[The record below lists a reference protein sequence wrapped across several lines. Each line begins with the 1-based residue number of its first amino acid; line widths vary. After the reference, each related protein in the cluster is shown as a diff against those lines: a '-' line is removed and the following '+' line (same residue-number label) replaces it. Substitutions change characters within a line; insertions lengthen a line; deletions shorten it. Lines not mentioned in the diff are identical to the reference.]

1 MLVDRRTFS
10 ASVGALLGSSCMMKP
25 SAPIPDPLLRLAR
38 RGNSKV
44 YLFGFADA
52 ADESW
57 FTPKIERAVDE
68 ATELWVETPPMD
80 LSAPQSGAFPAVNE
94 LGYDRGRDLF
104 QVLPP
109 DLSKR
114 VEDYA
119 TRLELPRERLSPM
132 KPWLAR
138 EAIQRAWVTK
148 NGGAAG
154 ALTPKPLP
162 DQAIIARMKT
172 KSIPIRSEF
181 ASIDDV
187 LRSFATMSEQ
197 GQVEYLR
204 NLLDYFDGEQS
215 SANDDVSGWIYG
227 RPSERLILEQ
237 KQKTPALY
245 AAMHFERN
253 KWWAES
259 IDRMLDE
266 GGTRFVLVGLNH
278 VLGPDSIQISAE
290 RRGIVWRLV

>member
-1 MLVDRRTFS
+1 MIIDRRNFGVG
-10 ASVGALLGSSCMMKP
+10 VGALLAAACAT
-25 SAPIPDPLLRLAR
+25 SAGAPKPDPLLRLAQ
-38 RGNSKV
+38 RGGAKV

-52 ADESW
+52 EDDSW
-57 FTPKIERAVDE
+57 FTPKIQRALDE
-68 ATELWVETPPMD
+68 AAELWVETPPAD
-80 LSAPQSGAFPAVNE
+80 LSAPQAGPFPAVNE
-94 LGYDRGRDLF
+94 LGYDRERDLF
-104 QVLPP
+104 QVLPA

-119 TRLELPRERLSPM
+119 TKLEMPRERLSPM

-138 EAIQRAWVTK
+138 EAIQRAWVAK
-148 NGGAAG
+148 NGGAQG

-162 DQAIIARMKT
+162 DQTIIARMKARGV
-172 KSIPIRSEF
+172 PIRSEF
-181 ASIDDV
+181 ASLDEV
-187 LRSFATMSEQ
+187 LRSFAMMSEQ

-215 SANDDVSGWIYG
+215 NANDDVSGWIYG
-227 RPSERLILEQ
+227 KPSERLILEQ

-253 KWWAES
+253 KWWAEN

-266 GGTRFVLVGLNH
+266 GGTRFVLAGLNH
-278 VLGPDSIQISAE
+278 VLGPDSIQVSAE
-290 RRGIVWRLV
+290 RRGITWRLV